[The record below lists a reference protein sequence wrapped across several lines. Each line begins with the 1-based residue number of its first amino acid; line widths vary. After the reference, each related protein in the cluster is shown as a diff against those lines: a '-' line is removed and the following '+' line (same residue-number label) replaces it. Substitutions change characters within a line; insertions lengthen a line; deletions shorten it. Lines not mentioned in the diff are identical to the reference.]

1 MNEQPL
7 PIDKIVAN
15 HEFALSEVD
24 QVQLEW
30 YEVHKRRL
38 TRNTVGGKAILM
50 QLDQGAEWHHGD
62 GLFHQEALQAV
73 LVVKPSLTIRFNPTD
88 LVQLADFG
96 YFIGNRHLPIFN
108 ITDAES
114 LRLPY
119 DGRLYEQVLA
129 KYGTS
134 IQLEE
139 ALLLSEDL
147 IRQQA
152 KSKKNVDMKEMDAHT
167 GLSEQVLKDN

>member
-1 MNEQPL
+1 MNEL
-7 PIDKIVAN
+7 PVSIDKIVAN
-15 HEFALSEVD
+15 QEFALSEVD
-24 QVQLEW
+24 QVHLEW

-38 TRNTVGGKAILM
+38 TRNTVRGKTIFM

-62 GLFHQEALQAV
+62 ALFLQETLQAI

-88 LVQLADFG
+88 LLQLADFG
-96 YFIGNRHLPIFN
+96 YFIGNRHLPIFAV
-108 ITDAES
+108 TDAQS

-129 KYGTS
+129 KYTTA

-139 ALLLSEDL
+139 ALLLSENL
-147 IRQQA
+147 IRLQA
-152 KSKKNVDMKEMDAHT
+152 RNKKKADLSGTEEYVD
-167 GLSEQVLKDN
+167 LREQVLKDN